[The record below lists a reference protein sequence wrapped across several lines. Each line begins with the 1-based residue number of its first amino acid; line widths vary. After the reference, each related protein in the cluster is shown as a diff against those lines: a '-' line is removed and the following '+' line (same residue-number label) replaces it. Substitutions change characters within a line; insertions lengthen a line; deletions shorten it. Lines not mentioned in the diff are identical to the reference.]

1 MNTDKRTDK
10 HTDKPSR
17 RARRLRGTGTVEW
30 VMLITVALVVLTAI
44 YYFAQWA
51 MSQTASSV
59 KKVEGTDK

>member
-1 MNTDKRTDK
+1 MNTDNCADNHVR
-10 HTDKPSR
+10 S
-17 RARRLRGTGTVEW
+17 ARRLRGTGTVEW

-51 MSQTASSV
+51 MSQTSSSV

>member
-1 MNTDKRTDK
+1 MNTDDCGKDFPM
-10 HTDKPSR
+10 HTR
-17 RARRLRGTGTVEW
+17 RQRGTGTVEW

-51 MSQTASSV
+51 MSQTESSV